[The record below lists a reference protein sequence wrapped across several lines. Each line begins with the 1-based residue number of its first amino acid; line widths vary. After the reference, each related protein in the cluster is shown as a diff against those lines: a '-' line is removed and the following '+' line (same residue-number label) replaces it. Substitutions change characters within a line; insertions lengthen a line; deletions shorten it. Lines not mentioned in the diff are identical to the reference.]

1 LARPYCVIDTPLV
14 LGGGGVFPHGIRQ
27 VPGGYHKKRGLKNKE
42 ARHRRFERVSFSKIC
57 GLLVEGK
64 IVGM

>member
-1 LARPYCVIDTPLV
+1 LF
-14 LGGGGVFPHGIRQ
+14 GGGGVFPHGIRQ